1 MKPTARIAVR
11 PSVVLLVGIAL
22 LAACGPRQV
31 AQPPEEITVQLAW
44 AHRALFAGF
53 YAADQK
59 GYYADEGL
67 AVTFL
72 KGGPDVDR
80 WTSVLDGTAQF
91 GIAGGDELVIGRSEG
106 KQVRAI
112 ATIFRRSPVVF
123 IALADSGITR
133 PEDFAGKQVR
143 APAQTRNHRSTL

>member
-1 MKPTARIAVR
+1 MSRIQYFRIIAIL
-11 PSVVLLVGIAL
+11 VVVGLI
-22 LAACGPRQV
+22 LAACTPKATQQAALTPV
-31 AQPPEEITVQLAW
+31 TVQFLW
-44 AHRALFAGF
+44 THQSQFAGF